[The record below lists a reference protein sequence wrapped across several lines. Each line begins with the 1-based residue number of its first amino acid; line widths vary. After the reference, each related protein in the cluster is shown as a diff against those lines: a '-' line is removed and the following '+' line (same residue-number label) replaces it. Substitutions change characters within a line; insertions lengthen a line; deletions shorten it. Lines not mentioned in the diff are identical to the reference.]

1 MFDKILNPLVQ
12 IFLGLGQNYGYLAV
26 FAGAL
31 ADSLIPIVP
40 SEIVFG
46 SAGYWAYKGY
56 INLPVAVIIAV
67 IGNLIASAIFWYLG
81 KQYGHNFLL
90 KWGKY
95 LGFGTKEMNRSEKVF
110 AKWGY
115 LSVFVCQFI
124 PLFRSLISIPSG
136 VLELE
141 FKKFIVATALGAAVW
156 NAALMIFAYNL
167 GENWEQIGT
176 TLTTFGKPITII
188 FGFGLLLV
196 AGYYGYKL
204 YKNKYKSA
212 KL

>member
-1 MFDKILNPLVQ
+1 MFDKLFEPLVKL
-12 IFLGLGQNYGYLAV
+12 FLDLGQNYGYLAV

-56 INLPVAVIIAV
+56 INLPIAVIVAV
-67 IGNLIASAIFWYLG
+67 IGNLFASAVFWYLG
-81 KQYGHNFLL
+81 KKYGHDFLL

-95 LGFGTKEMNRSEKVF
+95 LGFGPKEMDRSEKVF

-115 LSVFVCQFI
+115 ISVFVCQFI

-136 VLELE
+136 ILELE
-141 FKKFIVATALGAAVW
+141 FKKFMVATALGATVW
-156 NAALMIFAYNL
+156 SAALMLFAYNL
-167 GENWEQIGT
+167 GENWEQIGVA
-176 TLTTFGKPITII
+176 LSAFGKPIKII
-188 FGFGLLLV
+188 FGLGLFV
-196 AGYYGYKL
+196 VMSYYSYRL
-204 YKNKYKSA
+204 YKSKKN
-212 KL
+212 